1 MALNVYTTCNP
12 IANGC
17 TLYTNDTL
25 STTVSNGEYSDGTN
39 VYTVTGGAGVISS
52 TTACVVSTDLFI
64 YAKYVSSGGSLAYSL
79 NGGSKV
85 DLGSVGSG
93 TCTFFTTLSGL
104 TAGDSVEF
112 SGTYAEALS
121 GDSTGC
127 PSGASG
133 CTYTV
138 TIASGANYA
147 YITINGSISC

>member
-1 MALNVYTTCNP
+1 MALNVYTTCSVLG
-12 IANGC
+12 NGC

-52 TTACVVSTDLFI
+52 TTACTVTTDLFV
-64 YAKYVSSGGSLAYSL
+64 YAKYISTGASLAYSR

-85 DLGSVGSG
+85 NLGSVGSG
-93 TCTFFTTLSGL
+93 TCVFFTTISGL
-104 TAGDSVEF
+104 SAGDSIEF
-112 SGTYAEALS
+112 TGVNGEALS

-127 PSGASG
+127 PSGAGG
-133 CTYTV
+133 CSYTV

-147 YITINGSISC
+147 YITINGSVIC